1 MWIQNLIIVQLLN
14 STNIRRIR
22 KQNVSCVDPRNF
34 PCVKSLNR
42 SESNKLSLVRYT
54 ILCKQW
60 DLRFNSCPLKI
71 LYIHVY
77 WWFYFS
83 NMTFFC
89 FKFCQRQQSGVGI
102 YIGRMRVC
110 IFIEITYRCSEYDKN
125 VCFLNVFLLLCT
137 LTFVQAFRCWNWKP
151 TQLFG
156 KRFNL
161 WEFFLLFS
169 CLDLF
174 FLANSLLIDYI
185 F

>member
-1 MWIQNLIIVQLLN
+1 M
-14 STNIRRIR
+14 
-22 KQNVSCVDPRNF
+22 
-34 PCVKSLNR
+34 NR

-60 DLRFNSCPLKI
+60 DLRFNSCPLKL

-125 VCFLNVFLLLCT
+125 VFFKNVFLLLCT
-137 LTFVQAFRCWNWKP
+137 ITFVQACRCWNWKP

-156 KRFNL
+156 KKFNS

-174 FLANSLLIDYI
+174 FWQIVYWSITYFRI
-185 F
+185 FFRNNHMS

>member
-1 MWIQNLIIVQLLN
+1 MRKFFWNGIVTLNFSSQLILWIQNLIIVQLLN
-14 STNIRRIR
+14 SSNLRRIR
-22 KQNVSCVDPRNF
+22 KQYVSCVDPRNF

-125 VCFLNVFLLLCT
+125 VSFLNVFLLLCT
-137 LTFVQAFRCWNWKP
+137 LTFVQA
-151 TQLFG
+151 
-156 KRFNL
+156 
-161 WEFFLLFS
+161 
-169 CLDLF
+169 
-174 FLANSLLIDYI
+174 
-185 F
+185 